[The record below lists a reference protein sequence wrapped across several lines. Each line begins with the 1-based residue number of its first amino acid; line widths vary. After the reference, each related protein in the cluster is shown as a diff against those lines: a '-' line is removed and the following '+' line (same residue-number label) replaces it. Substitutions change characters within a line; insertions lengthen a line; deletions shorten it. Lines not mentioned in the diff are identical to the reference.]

1 VTKFAEVVFNISLD
15 HSFSYVIPK
24 EWLDIIKP
32 GLRVLAPL
40 GKQILTGVVVEIKS
54 EVAFDNLKEITD
66 ILDEKPLLSNDL
78 LNLTKWISEYYMSS
92 WGQAVLLALP
102 KGIDESAKRR
112 LYVKEDFDDTK
123 LELSERENE
132 LKELIFRNPGKT
144 YKYYQ
149 EKFGK
154 NSLNYLSKKLI
165 DKNVLI
171 SESKAERP
179 TVQSKKR
186 YFITVPKNIEKLL
199 KNVKPQNKKLEGL
212 IEFACKDILLADLL
226 KKLDTSSTVVD
237 RLVNNNIL
245 VKSKK
250 EVFRYSEIKYEEVDK
265 KITLTKDQNQVF
277 REIQNG
283 VIGEKFIT
291 YLLHGVTGSGKTQV
305 YIESLREVYSK
316 KKSAIILIPEIS
328 LTPQT
333 VSRFK
338 KYFGEKVTVFN
349 SKMSLGERYD
359 AWFKIYREETSII
372 IGPRSAL
379 FLPVK
384 NLGVIIV
391 DEEHDGS
398 YKQSDSAPR
407 YHARD
412 VAIFLARMQNAVVVL
427 GSATPGLESYF
438 NARKNKYTLL
448 ELPNRINNVPM
459 PHVSIVDTRG
469 INAKK
474 GSKIFSPILIKKI
487 KDRLDKSEQI
497 ILLQNRRGHSSFLQ
511 CTDCG
516 FIARCPNCE
525 ISLTYHKY
533 NHKLQCHYCN
543 YVRNAVETCPKC
555 SSYHVKYSGV
565 GTQKIESEMKRLFP
579 GVKYLRMD
587 QDTTK
592 SKRSHDEILYK
603 FKQKQ
608 SDILLGTQMISKGL
622 DFENVTLVGVI
633 SADVGLSLPDFRST
647 ERIFQLLTQVAG
659 RSGRGEIPGEVI
671 VQSYQ
676 FSHSAIQLASKHDHS
691 GYYLN
696 EMKNRMELDYPPFH
710 RIVNVRVSGLDL
722 QKTIST
728 IREITSV
735 LRKTFKKYYKT
746 VGPAPAP
753 IAKIN
758 NFYRWHLFI
767 KIDKTRIKSG
777 KDLKKV
783 LYPFIKNNNNELKV
797 QFDVDPVDLM

>member
-1 VTKFAEVVFNISLD
+1 MFKFAEVAFNISLD
-15 HSFSYVIPK
+15 HTFSYSIPK
-24 EWLDIIKP
+24 DMRKVVKP
-32 GLRVLAPL
+32 GIRVLAPL
-40 GKQILTGVVVEIKS
+40 GKRVITGVVVCLTS
-54 EVAFDNLKEITD
+54 ETKFDNLKDITD
-66 ILDEKPLLSNDL
+66 VLDETPLISDDL
-78 LNLTKWISEYYMSS
+78 IRLTKWISEYYISS
-92 WGQAVLLALP
+92 WGQAISLALP

-112 LYVKEDFDDTK
+112 LYVYDDFDETK
-123 LELSERENE
+123 VELTEREIE
-132 LKELIFRNPGKT
+132 LKEIVYRNPGKT

-154 NSLNYLSKKLI
+154 NSLNYLSRKLI
-165 DKNVLI
+165 EKKVI
-171 SESKAERP
+171 FSESKSEKP
-179 TVQSKKR
+179 IVQSKKR
-186 YFITVPKNIEKLL
+186 FFVSVPNNIKTLLLELHTKN
-199 KNVKPQNKKLEGL
+199 NKLEIL
-212 IEFACKDILLADLL
+212 NEFAGKEILQSELL
-226 KKLDTSSTVVD
+226 KKMDTSSTVID
-237 RLVNNNIL
+237 RLVKKNIL
-245 VKSKK
+245 SKNKK
-250 EVFRYSEIKYEEVDK
+250 EIFRDPEIKYKEDAKE
-265 KITLTKDQNQVF
+265 IILTKDQEKVF
-277 REIQNG
+277 NAIKSG
-283 VIGEKFIT
+283 ISGGKFET
-291 YLLHGVTGSGKTQV
+291 YLVHGVTGSGKTQV
-305 YIESLREVYSK
+305 YIEAIHETVYN

-338 KYFGEKVTVFN
+338 KYFGKNVTVFH

-359 AWFKIYREETSII
+359 AWFKIYREDASIV

-384 NLGVIIV
+384 NLGIIIV

-412 VAIFLARMQNAVVVL
+412 VAVYLAKMKNAIVIL
-427 GSATPGLESYF
+427 GSATPALETYF

-448 ELPNRINNVPM
+448 ELPNRINDAPL
-459 PHVSIVDTRG
+459 PHVSIVDIRG
-469 INAKK
+469 MKSKK
-474 GSKIFSPILIKKI
+474 GSEIFSPILIEKI
-487 KDRLDKSEQI
+487 KERLDSSEQV
-497 ILLQNRRGHSSFLQ
+497 ILLQNRRGFSSFLQ

-543 YVRNAVETCPKC
+543 YFRNAMETCPKC
-555 SSYHVKYSGV
+555 NGINIKYTGI
-565 GTQKIESEMKRLFP
+565 GTQKIESEMLKLFP

-592 SKRSHDEILYK
+592 SQKSHDEILYR

-608 SDILLGTQMISKGL
+608 ADILLGTQMIAKGL

-633 SADVGLSLPDFRST
+633 SADVGLTIPDYRSS

-659 RSGRGEIPGEVI
+659 RSGRGKKKGEVI

-676 FSHSAIQLASKHDHS
+676 FTHAAIQLASKHDFMNF
-691 GYYLN
+691 YIN
-696 EMKNRMELDYPPFH
+696 EMKNRMELSYPPFQ
-710 RIVNVRVSGLDL
+710 RILNVRVVGLDM

-728 IREITSV
+728 IREITAEIR
-735 LRKTFKKYYKT
+735 RKLKDHYKV

-753 IAKIN
+753 LAKIN
-758 NFYRWHLFI
+758 NFYRWHLFV
-767 KIDKTRIKSG
+767 KIDKSYQKSA
-777 KDLKKV
+777 KELKTI
-783 LYPFIKNNNNELKV
+783 LYPFLKINNNEIKV

>member
-1 VTKFAEVVFNISLD
+1 VKKFAEVVFNISLD
-15 HSFSYVIPK
+15 HSFSYKIPK
-24 EWLDIIKP
+24 EMIKIIQP
-32 GLRVLAPL
+32 GMRVLAPF
-40 GKQILTGVVVEIKS
+40 GKRILTGVVVDIKS
-54 EVAFDNLKEITD
+54 EAAFDNLKDITD
-66 ILDEKPLLSNDL
+66 ILDDKPLLSKDL
-78 LNLTKWISEYYMSS
+78 INLTKWISEYYMSS
-92 WGQAVLLALP
+92 WGQAIALALP

-112 LYVKEDFDDTK
+112 LYVKENFDETEI
-123 LELSERENE
+123 ELNERENE
-132 LKELIFRNPGKT
+132 LKELIFRSPGKT

-154 NSLNYLSKKLI
+154 KSLNYLSKKLI
-165 DKNVLI
+165 EKNVI
-171 SESKAERP
+171 FSESKLQKP
-179 TVQSKKR
+179 IVQSKKR
-186 YFITVPKNIEKLL
+186 FFISIPENVDFLLNNIKSRNKKIEKL
-199 KNVKPQNKKLEGL
+199 K
-212 IEFACKDILLADLL
+212 EFAGQEIQLSELL
-226 KKLDTSSTVVD
+226 KKLDTSSSVID
-237 RLVNNNIL
+237 RLVNKNIL
-245 VKSKK
+245 TKFKK
-250 EVFRYSEIKYEEVDK
+250 EIYRLNEIKYEEENKDIVLTNEQSQVLNEI
-265 KITLTKDQNQVF
+265 KIGIS
-277 REIQNG
+277 E
-283 VIGEKFIT
+283 EKYKT

-305 YIESLREVYSK
+305 YIEAINKVFSK

-338 KYFGEKVTVFN
+338 KYFGDNVTVFH

-359 AWFKIYREETSII
+359 AWFKIYREKTSII

-412 VAIFLARMQNAVVVL
+412 VAIYLAKMKNAIVVL
-427 GSATPGLESYF
+427 GSATPAMESFY
-438 NARKNKYTLL
+438 NARKNKYSLL
-448 ELPNRINNVPM
+448 ELPNRINKVPM
-459 PHVSIVDTRG
+459 PHVSIVDIRG
-469 INAKK
+469 INSKK
-474 GSKIFSPILIKKI
+474 GSEIFSPILIKKI
-487 KDRLDKSEQI
+487 KDKLKKSEQI

-525 ISLTYHKY
+525 ISLTYHKF

-543 YVRNAVETCPKC
+543 YSRNALDTCPKC
-555 SSYHVKYSGV
+555 NSIHVKYSGI

-592 SKRSHDEILYK
+592 SKTSHDEILYK
-603 FKQKQ
+603 FKQKEA
-608 SDILLGTQMISKGL
+608 DILLGTQMISKGL

-633 SADVGLSLPDFRST
+633 SADVGLSIPDFRSS

-659 RSGRGEIPGEVI
+659 RSGRGDKPGEVI

-676 FSHSAIQLASKHDHS
+676 FSHVAIQLASQHD
-691 GYYLN
+691 YMNFYLN
-696 EMKNRMELDYPPFH
+696 EMNNRIELDYPPFH

-722 QKTIST
+722 QKTIGAIRDVTST
-728 IREITSV
+728 V
-735 LRKTFKKYYKT
+735 KRKIKKYYKI

-767 KIDKTRIKSG
+767 KIDKSHVKSG
-777 KDLKKV
+777 KNLKNI
-783 LYPFIKNNNNELKV
+783 LYPFIKSNNNELKV